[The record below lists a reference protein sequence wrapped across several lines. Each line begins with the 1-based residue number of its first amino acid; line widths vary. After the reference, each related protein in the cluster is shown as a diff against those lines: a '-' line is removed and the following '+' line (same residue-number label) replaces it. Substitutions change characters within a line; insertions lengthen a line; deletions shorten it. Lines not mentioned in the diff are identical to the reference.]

1 MKLFFYAKI
10 QRKFTYLK
18 YIKTSKAS
26 SIIEFELNF
35 GKIKNFTESKK
46 IDAFITF
53 VLYVSSSYSWVRHFL
68 TVRVFEANQIFI

>member
-1 MKLFFYAKI
+1 MKFFFFYAEI
-10 QRKFTYLK
+10 QRKFTCLKPEFAYK
-18 YIKTSKAS
+18 YINTSKAS

-53 VLYVSSSYSWVRHFL
+53 VLYVSSSYS
-68 TVRVFEANQIFI
+68 